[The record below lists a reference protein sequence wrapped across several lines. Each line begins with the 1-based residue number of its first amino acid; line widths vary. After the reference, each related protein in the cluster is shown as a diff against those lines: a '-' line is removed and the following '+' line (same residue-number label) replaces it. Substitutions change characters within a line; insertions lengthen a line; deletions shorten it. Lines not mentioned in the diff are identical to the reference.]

1 MNQRELQIRPVVIR
15 YELLEHYQ
23 ELGLNENDLVILIK
37 ILYAYEASN
46 EQPSIDMLKKGTTMQ
61 SSEVTAIIQKLIQLG
76 LLAMRV
82 EKNNEGKFTEYI
94 NLDGFYEQLASI
106 FKQIEQSKETISEEE
121 AFKMVFKKI
130 ETAFGRALSP
140 LEIEHLN
147 QWIDVDHYAIELIDA
162 AIDEALAHQK
172 TSLKYIDR
180 ILLNWQKNNVTT
192 VKDAQHIR
200 AKFKK
205 QPQQPS
211 QKTEHIPK
219 FNWLKGE
226 NPFDK

>member
-15 YELLEHYQ
+15 FELLEHYQ
-23 ELGLNENDLVILIK
+23 ELDLNENDLVILIK
-37 ILYAYEASN
+37 ILYAYESSN
-46 EQPSIDMLKKGTTMQ
+46 EQPSIDVLKKGTTMQ

-106 FKQIEQSKETISEEE
+106 FKQIETSKETTSEEE

-172 TSLKYIDR
+172 RHSNILIVFYSIGKKIMSQQLKTHNRYGQNLKSNLNN
-180 ILLNWQKNNVTT
+180 LLKNRT
-192 VKDAQHIR
+192 HSEI
-200 AKFKK
+200 
-205 QPQQPS
+205 
-211 QKTEHIPK
+211 
-219 FNWLKGE
+219 
-226 NPFDK
+226 

>member
-15 YELLEHYQ
+15 FELLEHYQ

-37 ILYAYEASN
+37 ILYAYESSN
-46 EQPSIDMLKKGTTMQ
+46 EQPSIDVLKKGTTMQ

-82 EKNNEGKFTEYI
+82 EKNNEGKFTEFI

-106 FKQIEQSKETISEEE
+106 FKQIETSKETTSEEE

-180 ILLNWQKNNVTT
+180 ILLNWQKNNVST
-192 VKDAQHIR
+192 VKDAQPIR

-205 QPQQPS
+205 QPQQPT

>member
-1 MNQRELQIRPVVIR
+1 MNERELQTRPVVIR
-15 YELLEHYQ
+15 YELFEHYQ

-37 ILYAYEASN
+37 ILYAYESSN
-46 EQPSIDMLKKGTTMQ
+46 EQPSIDTLKKGTTMQ

-82 EKNNEGKFTEYI
+82 EKNSEGKFTEYI
-94 NLDGFYEQLASI
+94 HLDGFYEQFASI
-106 FKQIEQSKETISEEE
+106 FKQIEQSNETLSDEE
-121 AFKMVFKKI
+121 AFKLVFKKI

-147 QWIDVDHYAIELIDA
+147 QWIDVDHYAISLIDA

-192 VKDAQHIR
+192 VKEAQPIR

-211 QKTEHIPK
+211 QKVEHIPK

>member
-1 MNQRELQIRPVVIR
+1 V
-15 YELLEHYQ
+15 
-23 ELGLNENDLVILIK
+23 
-37 ILYAYEASN
+37 
-46 EQPSIDMLKKGTTMQ
+46 LKKGTTMQ

-106 FKQIEQSKETISEEE
+106 FKQIETSKETTSEEE

-180 ILLNWQKNNVTT
+180 ILLNWQKNNVST
-192 VKDAQHIR
+192 VKDAQPIR

-205 QPQQPS
+205 QPQQPT

>member
-15 YELLEHYQ
+15 FELLEHYQ

-37 ILYAYEASN
+37 ILYAYESSN
-46 EQPSIDMLKKGTTMQ
+46 EQPSIDVLKKGTTMQ

-106 FKQIEQSKETISEEE
+106 FKQIETSKETTSEEE

-180 ILLNWQKNNVTT
+180 ILLNWQKNNVSK
-192 VKDAQHIR
+192 VKDAQPIR

-205 QPQQPS
+205 QPQQPT